1 MKLSRKVKLLIL
13 ILMCSTVF
21 FIYNKT
27 NYNNISYTIIG
38 DGLSL
43 GINCY
48 GQKDYGYGDYVKE
61 YLKDQNKLKTYS
73 SEYTSQEMTIE
84 RVHNTLLTNEKMKH
98 NNNNTTLKNILR
110 DTDYL
115 TMTIGLNDLLYKLSI
130 LNEFNEND
138 LNIVIKEIEASFN
151 DLIKEI
157 RKVYKKDIYIVG
169 YYNID
174 INNKLYDKAIKKLN
188 NIYKKNKEVTYI
200 STFILSEN
208 KNIFLPN
215 PTSYYPNYKGYQVIS
230 SKIIDK
236 IEKKLEN

>member
-1 MKLSRKVKLLIL
+1 MKLSRKLKLLIL
-13 ILMCSTVF
+13 ILMCSTVY

-38 DGLSL
+38 DGLSE

-61 YLKDQNKLKTYS
+61 YLKEQNKLKTYS
-73 SEYTSQEMTIE
+73 SEYTSQDMTIE
-84 RVHNTLLTNEKMKH
+84 SIYNTLLTDQKMIT
-98 NNNNTTLKNILR
+98 NNNNMTLKNILR

-115 TMTIGLNDLLYKLSI
+115 TMSIGLNDLLYKLSV
-130 LNEFNEND
+130 LDEFNESD
-138 LNIVIKEIEASFN
+138 LSIVIKEIEISFN
-151 DLIKEI
+151 SLIKEI
-157 RKVYKKDIYIVG
+157 RKIYKKDIYIIG

-174 INNKLYDKAIKKLN
+174 INNKLYAEAIKQLN
-188 NIYKKNKEVTYI
+188 NIYKKNSEVVYI
-200 STFILSEN
+200 STLVLSEN